1 MRLLW
6 LKSGARARRPASH
19 RSDWDCHAYGDGGR
33 APLRPVPSGKG
44 SGVVPPGQD
53 LQDLV
58 VLTDAQ
64 YRQRAAQVLT
74 SYSQPAEDGGPSFLE
89 KLIAGMPKRLEKCK
103 ANGYGRCG
111 K

>member
-1 MRLLW
+1 MVWAKLRRNLALLEM
-6 LKSGARARRPASH
+6 
-19 RSDWDCHAYGDGGR
+19 
-33 APLRPVPSGKG
+33 
-44 SGVVPPGQD
+44 QD
-53 LQDLV
+53 LQDRV

-74 SYSQPAEDGGPSFLE
+74 SYSQPAEDGCPSFFE
-89 KLIAGMPKRLEKCK
+89 KLITGMPKRLEKCK

>member
-1 MRLLW
+1 MNFPPNSGDLNPIDTVWAW
-6 LKSGARARRPASH
+6 LRRDLA
-19 RSDWDCHAYGDGGR
+19 
-33 APLRPVPSGKG
+33 LREM
-44 SGVVPPGQD
+44 QD

-74 SYSQPAEDGGPSFLE
+74 SYSQPAEDGGPSFVD